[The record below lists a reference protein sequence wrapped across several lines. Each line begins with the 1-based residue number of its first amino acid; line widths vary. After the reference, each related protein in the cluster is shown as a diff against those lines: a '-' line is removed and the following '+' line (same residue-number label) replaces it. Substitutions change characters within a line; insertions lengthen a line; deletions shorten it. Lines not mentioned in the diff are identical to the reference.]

1 MEGSS
6 QAQRDVV
13 VDEVD
18 SESERKGKKKAQ
30 GLDSGRFRLGENRT
44 FYHTQFNITKT

>member
-18 SESERKGKKKAQ
+18 IESERKGEKKAQ
-30 GLDSGRFRLGENRT
+30 RFGQRQGSVRLGENRT
-44 FYHTQFNITKT
+44 FCHTQFNY

>member
-18 SESERKGKKKAQ
+18 SESERKREK
-30 GLDSGRFRLGENRT
+30 RLKVWTAAGSDLEKIGPSATHNST
-44 FYHTQFNITKT
+44 LLT